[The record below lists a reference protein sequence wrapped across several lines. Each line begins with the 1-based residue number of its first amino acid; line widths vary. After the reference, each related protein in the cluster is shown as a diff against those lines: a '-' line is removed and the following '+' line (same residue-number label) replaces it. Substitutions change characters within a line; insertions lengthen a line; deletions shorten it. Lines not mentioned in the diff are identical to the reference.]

1 MEPSD
6 LSFHHPQRQSP
17 AAVIFILI
25 TFLRR
30 SVRRFWF
37 LFLFVFFQKGESR
50 TTYFL
55 GLLIVIS
62 ILQLASSLIHYFR
75 FYFYVDGDELILESR
90 RLQTTRTNIPFD
102 RIQTI
107 EFEQGIL
114 HRFFNVVK
122 VQIDTAG
129 SEKAEMSLDAL
140 DMDRAEALRSFILAQ
155 KAQHAA
161 LKIEE
166 GEATEEE
173 QDFMPEPP
181 KDELMLA
188 LEPGELFR
196 VGLAQNHLRTAGI
209 IVGFFLGLYQYVDE
223 FIDLDRD
230 DVTQYIIGIEGSA
243 VLFAIL
249 GVLPVLLF
257 AAVVVSVV
265 RVVFRYYG
273 FKAWKT
279 ARGLKLQA
287 GLLTRRE
294 QAATRSKIQLIRW
307 YQTLFELRL
316 GISRVRLFQAA
327 GNQVK
332 KKEALTLPG
341 CHDAHRDRL
350 TAVLLSEEEQESY
363 ASHKISRKII
373 YRRVLFRG
381 VLPAIGLGL
390 LSASPLGYA
399 AILWILLIPF
409 SIWTARRYYDR
420 FQLMINEYS
429 VQVRTG
435 VWGSRGVLL
444 PWYKIQAISL
454 SSSPFERRH
463 GLYTVRLATA
473 GGTVRIP
480 FVPGALAKEL
490 ADFGLYK
497 VEASQKAWM

>member
-1 MEPSD
+1 MKPSD
-6 LSFHHPQRQSP
+6 LSFHSPQRQSP

-37 LFLFVFFQKGESR
+37 LFLFIFFQKGESR

-62 ILQLASSLIHYFR
+62 VLQLASSLIHYFR
-75 FYFYVDGDELILESR
+75 FYFYIEGDELILESR

-140 DMDRAEALRSFILAQ
+140 EMERAEALRSFILTQ
-155 KAQHAA
+155 KAQYAA
-161 LKIEE
+161 LTGEE
-166 GEATEEE
+166 GELVEEE
-173 QDFMPEPP
+173 QVFVPTPP
-181 KDELMLA
+181 QDELLLE
-188 LEPGELFR
+188 LEPGELLR

-223 FIDLDRD
+223 FISWDRE
-230 DVTQYIIGIEGSA
+230 DVTQYVVGIEGSA
-243 VLFAIL
+243 VVLTVL
-249 GVLPVLLF
+249 GVIPLLLL

-307 YQTLFELRL
+307 YQTLFELRM

-327 GNQVK
+327 GNAVK

-341 CHDAHRDRL
+341 CHDAHRDML
-350 TAVLLSEEEQESY
+350 NEVLLSKEEQLSL
-363 ASHKISRKII
+363 AAHTVSRKII
-373 YRRVLFRG
+373 LRRVLFRG
-381 VLPAIGLGL
+381 ILPAIGLGIAT
-390 LSASPLGYA
+390 ASPMGYA
-399 AILWILLIPF
+399 AGLWILLIPF
-409 SIWTARRYYDR
+409 NIWTARRYHDR
-420 FQLMINEYS
+420 FQLLINEYS
-429 VQVRTG
+429 VQIRSG
-435 VWGSRGVLL
+435 VWGYRGVIL
-444 PWYKIQAISL
+444 PWYKIQAVRL

-463 GLYTVRLATA
+463 GLSTVRLATA

-480 FVPGALAKEL
+480 FVPDTLAHSL
-490 ADFGLYK
+490 ADFALYK
-497 VEASQKAWM
+497 VESSQKAWM